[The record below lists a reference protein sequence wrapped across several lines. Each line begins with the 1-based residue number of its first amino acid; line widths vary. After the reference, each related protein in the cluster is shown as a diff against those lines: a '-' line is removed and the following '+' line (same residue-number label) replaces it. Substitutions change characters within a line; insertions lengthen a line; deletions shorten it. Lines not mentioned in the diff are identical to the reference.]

1 MNLTTAFEKFIERTG
16 HSSLPWQT
24 SRDEMLDIFTSGWLA
39 HAESLKHADDLFP
52 GTLGHLPLGGGE
64 DYTSAN
70 VAQLVE
76 QIPCKD
82 KVVGSIPSV
91 GSTRTPGYWT
101 KGGIFV
107 ADPDAIIKVRCDE
120 ITAEDIYAAYPRKVG
135 KQAAIKAIQK
145 WGKLG
150 LPNLLAKTKAFA
162 ACVAQWPEADKKFC
176 PHPATWFNRGS
187 FDDDPKEWV
196 RGAAATP
203 SQFRETK

>member
-52 GTLGHLPLGGGE
+52 GTLSSEQAPYHASCPVKLTGQNCLPCSE
-64 DYTSAN
+64 DNA
-70 VAQLVE
+70 
-76 QIPCKD
+76 
-82 KVVGSIPSV
+82 
-91 GSTRTPGYWT
+91 
-101 KGGIFV
+101 
-107 ADPDAIIKVRCDE
+107 VRAGDRAP
-120 ITAEDIYAAYPRKVG
+120 ITAEDIYKTFPRKVG
-135 KQAAIKAIQK
+135 KKAAMKAITRAAK
-145 WGKLG
+145 EVH
-150 LPNLLAKTKAFA
+150 LASDMRDEDPLWNCAFGTLMERTQLYA
-162 ACVAQWPEADKKFC
+162 SHVATWPAADKQFI

-187 FDDDPKEWV
+187 YDDDPKEWV

>member
-91 GSTRTPGYWT
+91 GSTP
-101 KGGIFV
+101 FNP
-107 ADPDAIIKVRCDE
+107 ADLPHDHDHLP
-120 ITAEDIYAAYPRKVG
+120 ITAEMIYAAWPVKKARG
-135 KQAAIKAIQK
+135 AAITAIKKAMK
-145 WGKLG
+145 KEK
-150 LPNLLAKTKAFA
+150 PEELLAAVKELA
-162 ACVAQWPEADKKFC
+162 ACYANW
-176 PHPATWFNRGS
+176 PATEKQYLPMCSTFMNQERWA
-187 FDDDPKEWV
+187 DDRATWRK
-196 RGAAATP
+196 GAAATP
-203 SQFRETK
+203 SQFTKKYE

>member
-1 MNLTTAFEKFIERTG
+1 MTLDEAFTKFQQARG
-16 HSSLPWQT
+16 HADLPWMTSKQELLEVFTAGWHAHYESTRQT
-24 SRDEMLDIFTSGWLA
+24 DMWS
-39 HAESLKHADDLFP
+39 
-52 GTLGHLPLGGGE
+52 GTLSTLPLGGGE

-91 GSTRTPGYWT
+91 GS
-101 KGGIFV
+101 
-107 ADPDAIIKVRCDE
+107 

-203 SQFRETK
+203 SQFTRKYE

>member
-91 GSTRTPGYWT
+91 GS
-101 KGGIFV
+101 
-107 ADPDAIIKVRCDE
+107 

-135 KQAAIKAIQK
+135 NQAAIKAIQK

-203 SQFRETK
+203 SQFTRKYE

>member
-1 MNLTTAFEKFIERTG
+1 MTLDEAFTKFAATRSHG
-16 HSSLPWQT
+16 LPW
-24 SRDEMLDIFTSGWLA
+24 EIG
-39 HAESLKHADDLFP
+39 ADDLRAIFTAGWHAHYEAGRQTDMFP
-52 GTLGHLPLGGGE
+52 GTLN
-64 DYTSAN
+64 AN
-70 VAQLVE
+70 VAQSVE
-76 QIPCKD
+76 HLFCKQE
-82 KVVGSIPSV
+82 VVGSIPSV
-91 GSTRTPGYWT
+91 GSNS
-101 KGGIFV
+101 
-107 ADPDAIIKVRCDE
+107 DAAAAKFALENAPHDHDHLPV
-120 ITAEDIYAAYPRKVG
+120 TAEDIYAAYPRKVG

-203 SQFRETK
+203 SQFTRKYE